1 MIVIVDLLSSW
12 TIVGDVGGYPNFSE
26 NWRNHIIVFDAS
38 NSAKY
43 SASVDES
50 ANNFA
55 ILEIVIHDP
64 EICLNEWIIHNVT
77 YVHRGMHMRSW
88 QKHGNLYQID
98 Q

>member
-12 TIVGDVGGYPNFSE
+12 TRVGDVGGYPN
-26 NWRNHIIVFDAS
+26 WRNHIIDFDAS

-55 ILEIVIHDP
+55 FLEMVIHEP
-64 EICLNEWIIHNVT
+64 EKMFKWMENP
-77 YVHRGMHMRSW
+77 
-88 QKHGNLYQID
+88 
-98 Q
+98 